1 MSTVVFSLPG
11 NERFA
16 AAVATRL
23 GSEQGGMTVRRFP
36 DGESYLR
43 IDTPVR
49 GRQIAFTCTLHEPDQ
64 KIPAL
69 LFAASTAR
77 ELGATRIGLI
87 APYLAYMRQDR
98 RFAEGESVTSIYFA
112 RLLSGHFDWLVTVDP
127 HLHRWT
133 SLDQLY
139 TVPGL
144 VVRAAPLL
152 SHWIRGN
159 VEAPI
164 LIGPDSES
172 EQWVSEVA
180 RGVDAP
186 YLVLEK
192 TRRGDRDVSVTIP
205 EIGAH
210 RARTPVLVD
219 DIISTAHTMMAAV
232 RHLTGLGLAAP
243 VCVGIHA
250 VFAGNAH
257 AELLSAGAAH
267 VVTANTIPHPSNAID
282 VTQAIADALLLSSR
296 VPLLDHEGGQF
307 GADM

>member
-1 MSTVVFSLPG
+1 LKSVILALPG
-11 NERFA
+11 NEQLA
-16 AAVATRL
+16 AGLAAKLQTEVGR
-23 GSEQGGMTVRRFP
+23 MTVRRFP
-36 DGESYLR
+36 DGESYVR
-43 IDTPVR
+43 IETPVD
-49 GRQIAFTCTLHEPDQ
+49 GRNVVLACGLHDPDT
-64 KIPAL
+64 KILAL

-77 ELGATRIGLI
+77 ELGAARVGLI
-87 APYLAYMRQDR
+87 APYLAYMRQDK
-98 RFAEGESVTSIYFA
+98 RFNEGESITSVHFA
-112 RLLSGHFDWLVTVDP
+112 KLISRYIDWLVTVDP
-127 HLHRWT
+127 HLHRRT
-133 SLDQLY
+133 SLGDIY
-139 TVPGL
+139 SVPSI
-144 VVRAAPLL
+144 VVHAAPLL

-296 VPLLDHEGGQF
+296 APLLDHEGGQF